1 MRLRIHGQTPAG
13 TVLDGRT
20 LRSGAHMLLA
30 EVGRGEHDQPGE
42 GQAADPVTSVEA
54 LLEGRP
60 QLSASL
66 KVLHAVRGCL
76 RESLR

>member
-1 MRLRIHGQTPAG
+1 
-13 TVLDGRT
+13 
-20 LRSGAHMLLA
+20 MLLA

-60 QLSASL
+60 KLSASL